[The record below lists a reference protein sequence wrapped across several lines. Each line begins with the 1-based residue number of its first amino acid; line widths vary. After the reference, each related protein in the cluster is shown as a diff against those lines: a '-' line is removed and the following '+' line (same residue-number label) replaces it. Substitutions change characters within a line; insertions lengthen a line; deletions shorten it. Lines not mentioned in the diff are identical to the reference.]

1 MTDIAKLTVALY
13 ANSAQFVSELQKSQ
27 KKADSWGKH
36 VSGAFSVAAKATAT
50 GATAAAG
57 AIALIY
63 AQQAALIDQA
73 AKLSDSLGMSTESYT
88 RLRYAANL
96 SGAADAFD
104 GAMEAMV
111 VKMGEAT
118 MGSGEAKEALD
129 ILGLSAQKMGNMT
142 PEQQLLTLSD
152 ALKQVENQ
160 SQRTFLTDQIFGG
173 PEMMVMLNQGAEG
186 INAMTAEADALG
198 ITLSRIEANKI
209 EMANDAMYK
218 VGQTTNALNQSLSTQ
233 LAPFVA
239 ELANQFVEYS
249 KQFGGMNN
257 MIAEGIHSTVT
268 GVGYLADA
276 FHGVQLIMK
285 GIGVA
290 WYGVVYGMQE
300 GVQGLVN
307 ILHEMGNEIL
317 KAVTWPILKAL
328 DAMAGMSDKAAA
340 MAADIRATLNAEPI
354 QLFDGVDI
362 NNAKM
367 DLNQAMWELKTLASE
382 PLPSEGIEAWY
393 QNTKTKFDALA
404 KDYVKTIHYNAPTDN
419 FLTPPETSGKGKDKD
434 KDKVDPAVAA
444 FKEANDQIQLEWQ
457 RRVAMQTAGEQA
469 TAMQEQFDY
478 EDRTI
483 RLAEQFEAAYE
494 AAANNKALQQEL
506 ENQYFASR
514 ETLYQDHQANITDI
528 EKAGAN
534 ARMTAQAQ
542 EMSNY
547 SNLFGQMAGMA
558 KTFAG
563 KQSGIYKA
571 MFAASKAFAIAE
583 SIIKIQQ
590 GIANAASLP
599 FPANIPAM
607 ATVAAS
613 TMSIVS
619 TISGTEMKGMA
630 HNGISSVPS
639 EGTWL
644 LDKGERV
651 YTNESANKL
660 DQMYSAVMGGNNG
673 SAGGAGSGGVV
684 INIQN
689 APAGY
694 SAQGEETEDEFGRK
708 VINVILQDMRNDGDV
723 TSGYQS
729 LWGLQRQ
736 GRY

>member
-317 KAVTWPILKAL
+317 KAVTWPI
-328 DAMAGMSDKAAA
+328 
-340 MAADIRATLNAEPI
+340 
-354 QLFDGVDI
+354 
-362 NNAKM
+362 
-367 DLNQAMWELKTLASE
+367 
-382 PLPSEGIEAWY
+382 
-393 QNTKTKFDALA
+393 
-404 KDYVKTIHYNAPTDN
+404 
-419 FLTPPETSGKGKDKD
+419 
-434 KDKVDPAVAA
+434 
-444 FKEANDQIQLEWQ
+444 
-457 RRVAMQTAGEQA
+457 
-469 TAMQEQFDY
+469 
-478 EDRTI
+478 
-483 RLAEQFEAAYE
+483 
-494 AAANNKALQQEL
+494 
-506 ENQYFASR
+506 
-514 ETLYQDHQANITDI
+514 
-528 EKAGAN
+528 
-534 ARMTAQAQ
+534 
-542 EMSNY
+542 
-547 SNLFGQMAGMA
+547 
-558 KTFAG
+558 
-563 KQSGIYKA
+563 
-571 MFAASKAFAIAE
+571 
-583 SIIKIQQ
+583 
-590 GIANAASLP
+590 
-599 FPANIPAM
+599 
-607 ATVAAS
+607 
-613 TMSIVS
+613 
-619 TISGTEMKGMA
+619 
-630 HNGISSVPS
+630 
-639 EGTWL
+639 
-644 LDKGERV
+644 
-651 YTNESANKL
+651 
-660 DQMYSAVMGGNNG
+660 
-673 SAGGAGSGGVV
+673 
-684 INIQN
+684 
-689 APAGY
+689 
-694 SAQGEETEDEFGRK
+694 
-708 VINVILQDMRNDGDV
+708 
-723 TSGYQS
+723 
-729 LWGLQRQ
+729 
-736 GRY
+736 